1 MAVLILKNKYR
12 QNRLFVTRG
21 FSPMAAEE
29 REIKNRVIKVGV
41 RLYQA
46 GLALGR
52 SGNISARLNDTRI
65 LITARGTFLGNLT
78 YKDIVRVDIRT
89 HAVTGHQK
97 PSSEL
102 PLHALIYK
110 NLPVKT
116 IIHCHPPLTNGY
128 FAAANRLKAL
138 TFEAKCC
145 LGNVPAVKQYT
156 PTVMSPGLVLAAL
169 KKNKIVV
176 LKNHGVVSIADNF
189 QDALGH
195 IETLEEAIKVAAI
208 ARLCGKG
215 RLDDIDKAL
224 KRNLR
229 SPSFI

>member
-1 MAVLILKNKYR
+1 MA
-12 QNRLFVTRG
+12 G
-21 FSPMAAEE
+21 EE

-52 SGNISARLNDTRI
+52 SGNISARLNDAHI
-65 LITARGTFLGNLT
+65 LITATGTFLGNLT
-78 YKDIVRVDIRT
+78 YKDIVRVGLRT

-97 PSSEL
+97 PSSES

-110 NLPVKT
+110 NFPVKT

-128 FAAANRLKAL
+128 FAVASRLKAL
-138 TFEAKCC
+138 TFEAKCY
-145 LGNVPAVKQYT
+145 LGNVPVVKQYT
-156 PTVMSPGLVLAAL
+156 PTVMNPGPVLAAL

-189 QDALGH
+189 QDALGR